1 MDPHSSGDS
10 GNWGFLKPRFWEI
23 FPNALVLWPL
33 VMIHLNKFNLKLFFF
48 TALWIPLY
56 HQLLMLL
63 CYVPYCLPFPPGSSI
78 SSRHNKRHNSITQDG
93 ETEIKFT
100 LLPGTTNTWIQY
112 MTWCF
117 VGHWTSDNEVQW
129 SLGNRRQ
136 HESYDCSSLLSGEFP
151 VHRVGKWGLAAESD
165 SLSWGAGF
173 DSLWKPKQLEL
184 IEQSTGKERTS
195 HREKTRELHIV
206 PLQHSTEYWYT

>member
-1 MDPHSSGDS
+1 M
-10 GNWGFLKPRFWEI
+10 
-23 FPNALVLWPL
+23 
-33 VMIHLNKFNLKLFFF
+33 
-48 TALWIPLY
+48 
-56 HQLLMLL
+56 
-63 CYVPYCLPFPPGSSI
+63 
-78 SSRHNKRHNSITQDG
+78 
-93 ETEIKFT
+93 
-100 LLPGTTNTWIQY
+100 
-112 MTWCF
+112 
-117 VGHWTSDNEVQW
+117 GHWTSDNEVQL

-206 PLQHSTEYWYT
+206 PLQHSTEY